1 MAFLVLLNLPGRF
14 ESSLMAQI
22 QGPRL
27 GSAYVRPKHPCHEPN
42 ASLLI
47 SADDPTALLA
57 GRAVAPGPGGLRSRA
72 GSPVS
77 SCLRD
82 SHGSRTRR
90 LRGSRQVRPRG
101 HRPHRGGL
109 CGEGGR
115 QGSSHRFV
123 QGLRPSEPV
132 ADAGPDEVIVEPFPA
147 AAPPPAPTPS
157 AVAVV
162 FVDDGQMSPTEAVRL
177 KPALKKLIE
186 TLAERNGALVLLAP
200 WSKISLAEVVE
211 GNRATF
217 SAAIDRIRG
226 RRVEDHS
233 SFPIADAEAIAI
245 KRGDNTMLARVIAR
259 FIAFNPGLDPNSA
272 AAAAT
277 SRATEVVHDARIR
290 REDAYGVL
298 LKSLDW
304 LVRQPGRH
312 SVVMVSGGFAYD
324 SDDARQQQ
332 EVVTR
337 SLLANA
343 PIHFVDSRGLQGM
356 GRYQGVEY
364 GPALDR
370 DAGET
375 PFAFSEAAEGSSNL
389 AEDTGGLTIRNTNDM
404 SKGLTR
410 LLDMTSTY
418 YLLGYEPPE
427 HKKPGFRKI
436 KVETLKKGYRVIAR
450 RGYFDETSSAR

>member
-1 MAFLVLLNLPGRF
+1 MTLLPSWPALLLVVGQAASGPGQDRPSPPVFATRTDLVLVDFVVLDKSDRVVTGLTAKDFVVKEDGK
-14 ESSLMAQI
+14 
-22 QGPRL
+22 
-27 GSAYVRPKHPCHEPN
+27 VRPIASFKAFALGEP
-42 ASLLI
+42 A
-47 SADDPTALLA
+47 
-57 GRAVAPGPGGLRSRA
+57 
-72 GSPVS
+72 
-77 SCLRD
+77 
-82 SHGSRTRR
+82 
-90 LRGSRQVRPRG
+90 
-101 HRPHRGGL
+101 
-109 CGEGGR
+109 
-115 QGSSHRFV
+115 
-123 QGLRPSEPV
+123 

-147 AAPPPAPTPS
+147 AAPPPAPTPA

-162 FVDDGQMSPTEAVRL
+162 FVDDGQMSPAEAVRL

-200 WSKISLAEVVE
+200 WSKISLAEPVE

-217 SAAIDRIRG
+217 FAAIDRIRG

-245 KRGDNTMLARVIAR
+245 KRGDATMLARVIAR

-272 AAAAT
+272 AATAT

-298 LKSLDW
+298 LNSLDW

-324 SDDARQQQ
+324 SDDARKQQ

-343 PIHFVDSRGLQGM
+343 PIHFVDSRGLSGM

-389 AEDTGGLTIRNTNDM
+389 ADDTGGLTIRNTNDM

-436 KVETLKKGYRVIAR
+436 KVEMLKKGYRVIAR

>member
-1 MAFLVLLNLPGRF
+1 MIRPASWPALFLLLGQAATGPGQDRPAPPVFATRTDLVLVDFVVLDKSDR
-14 ESSLMAQI
+14 
-22 QGPRL
+22 
-27 GSAYVRPKHPCHEPN
+27 V
-42 ASLLI
+42 
-47 SADDPTALLA
+47 
-57 GRAVAPGPGGLRSRA
+57 
-72 GSPVS
+72 
-77 SCLRD
+77 
-82 SHGSRTRR
+82 
-90 LRGSRQVRPRG
+90 
-101 HRPHRGGL
+101 
-109 CGEGGR
+109 
-115 QGSSHRFV
+115 V
-123 QGLRPSEPV
+123 QGLTAGDFVVKEDGKVRPIASFKAFAPDEAMP
-132 ADAGPDEVIVEPFPA
+132 DAGPDEVIVEPFPA
-147 AAPPPAPTPS
+147 APAPPAPKPP
-157 AVAVV
+157 AAAAVV

-200 WSKISLAEVVE
+200 WSKVSLAELVE

-217 SAAIDRIRG
+217 FAAVDRIKG

-245 KRGDNTMLARVIAR
+245 QRGDPAMLARVTAR
-259 FIAFNPGLDPNSA
+259 FVSLNPGMDSNSA
-272 AAAAT
+272 AAAAA
-277 SRATEVVHDARIR
+277 SRASEVAHDARIR

-298 LKSLDW
+298 IQSLDW

-312 SVVMVSGGFAYD
+312 SVVMVSGGFTFD
-324 SDDARQQQ
+324 PNETRRQQ

-343 PIHFVDSRGLQGM
+343 PIHFVDARGLQGL

-364 GPALDR
+364 GPALER

-375 PFAFSEAAEGSSNL
+375 PFAYSEAAEGSSNL
-389 AEDTGGLTIRNTNDM
+389 ADDTGGLTIRNTNDM
-404 SKGLTR
+404 SRGLTR

-427 HKKPGFRKI
+427 HRKPGFRKI
-436 KVETLKKGYRVIAR
+436 NVEMLKKGFRVIAR

>member
-1 MAFLVLLNLPGRF
+1 MIRQPPWPALLLMLGQAASGPGQDRPSPPVFATRTDLVLVDFVVLDKSDRVVTGLT
-14 ESSLMAQI
+14 AQDFVVKED
-22 QGPRL
+22 GK
-27 GSAYVRPKHPCHEPN
+27 VRPI
-42 ASLLI
+42 ASFK
-47 SADDPTALLA
+47 AF
-57 GRAVAPGPGGLRSRA
+57 APG
-72 GSPVS
+72 
-77 SCLRD
+77 
-82 SHGSRTRR
+82 
-90 LRGSRQVRPRG
+90 
-101 HRPHRGGL
+101 
-109 CGEGGR
+109 
-115 QGSSHRFV
+115 
-123 QGLRPSEPV
+123 EPE
-132 ADAGPDEVIVEPFPA
+132 ADAGPDEVIVEPYPTAAPAPAPRPPA
-147 AAPPPAPTPS
+147 AA
-157 AVAVV
+157 AVI
-162 FVDDGQMSPTEAVRL
+162 FVDDGQMSPAEAVRL

-200 WSKISLAEVVE
+200 WSKISLAELVE

-217 SAAIDRIRG
+217 FAAVDRIRG
-226 RRVEDHS
+226 RRVEDYS

-245 KRGDNTMLARVIAR
+245 QRGDAMMLARVTAR
-259 FIAFNPGLDPNSA
+259 FIALNPGMDGNSA
-272 AAAAT
+272 GVTAT
-277 SRATEVVHDARIR
+277 SRATEVYHDARIR

-298 LKSLDW
+298 LQSLDW

-324 SDDARQQQ
+324 SNDTRKQQ

-343 PIHFVDSRGLQGM
+343 PIHFIDSRGLQGM

-389 AEDTGGLTIRNTNDM
+389 ADDTGGLTIRNTNDV

-436 KVETLKKGYRVIAR
+436 KLEMLKKGYRVIAR

>member
-1 MAFLVLLNLPGRF
+1 MTRLPSWPAVLLLLGQAASGPGQDRQSPPVFATRTDLVLVDFVVLDKSDRVVTGLTAADFVVKEDGK
-14 ESSLMAQI
+14 
-22 QGPRL
+22 
-27 GSAYVRPKHPCHEPN
+27 VRPIASFKGFAPN
-42 ASLLI
+42 
-47 SADDPTALLA
+47 
-57 GRAVAPGPGGLRSRA
+57 
-72 GSPVS
+72 
-77 SCLRD
+77 
-82 SHGSRTRR
+82 
-90 LRGSRQVRPRG
+90 
-101 HRPHRGGL
+101 
-109 CGEGGR
+109 
-115 QGSSHRFV
+115 
-123 QGLRPSEPV
+123 EPV

-162 FVDDGQMSPTEAVRL
+162 FVDDGQMSPAEAVRL

-272 AAAAT
+272 AATAT
-277 SRATEVVHDARIR
+277 SRATEVAHDARIR

-298 LKSLDW
+298 LNSLDW

-324 SDDARQQQ
+324 SDEARQQQ